1 MEVVNLVNK
10 INTEHELKIK
20 EQRVELWENY
30 GIIVK
35 LNDLRD
41 EVYSW
46 DGEVI

>member
-10 INTEHELKIK
+10 ISPEHELQIK